1 MTLAKENPT
10 ELNLS
15 EEVVSAAKDDGADQL
30 NQLEP
35 LLRLLMDLNGVE
47 PSRENGK
54 EKSQPQDSQENFQE
68 MIDDRAPVALEWEN
82 NSSQPQESLLDGAIV
97 PSSSPCVSPSEI
109 PSSVP
114 KPAPDASEEALEALL
129 DLLLGSSGSKTTVT
143 ETPVS
148 TAQETVAEVPEKEAP
163 VLSFLSEI
171 ASISPEEET
180 SQLPAPE
187 KELFTEQPNLS
198 PTSENLEKELV
209 TETEKS
215 SVSPSAPEKS
225 TSPQRKYPVETETPS
240 FDIKSDELV
249 DPLSLLQNILM
260 GTQISE
266 VKEVNESLADKVEHL
281 EHQLYDPDKLVNLL
295 LPHVMELLN
304 RKVAEASD
312 EMAEA
317 LAPIVDEAIYKRS
330 QTHKSSLS
338 VTLAPLLPD
347 AIREVIERYPTEIA
361 KALSPEVALAIQE
374 QIRLDRD
381 AMAEALGSEMGRAI
395 KNQIEL
401 ERDAMVDALYP
412 VIGNTIS
419 KYMTEAIRSINE
431 KVEKAFSI
439 EGISRKMRAQM
450 QGVSEAELIFKE
462 SIPFTVQAVFLI
474 HKASGLIISEVQNS
488 TRAHLEADMIA
499 GMLTAIRSFVKDCIV
514 QDGELSELNEV
525 EYGDSKLLTEVA
537 GYCYLAVVI
546 KGEPS
551 KYFIA
556 EFRETLATIII
567 KYAKP
572 VENFEGDPST
582 IPDAIPTLLDRLMN
596 LPELEKKKDAK
607 APFALVGIIAGVFSI
622 MLLPW
627 GYYQYRQGVEKEI
640 LTDISQALIATP
652 ELSVYHLNQEVKGDK
667 IKLTGRL
674 PNPELRKKA
683 ETITKITAPTWKIDN
698 QIIAVDV
705 PPDPVIV
712 QAEVKRITKVLN
724 LMEGVSI
731 SSSYLHRRVTVEGTV
746 MQMTDTRTIVQAFKQ
761 IPGVQSVVSTI
772 KLNPLKISTRVYFDA
787 GSERL
792 SPAYED
798 TINTI
803 KEFLKQYPLK
813 HLKITGH
820 SDKLGSPTINQK
832 LALNRAEAVRNALVE
847 AGVDPKR
854 LEIVGVNN
862 PPQDVESSQ
871 PLLLSRCVTFEP
883 ITVSNRK

>member
-1 MTLAKENPT
+1 MLP
-10 ELNLS
+10 
-15 EEVVSAAKDDGADQL
+15 SA
-30 NQLEP
+30 
-35 LLRLLMDLNGVE
+35 
-47 PSRENGK
+47 
-54 EKSQPQDSQENFQE
+54 
-68 MIDDRAPVALEWEN
+68 
-82 NSSQPQESLLDGAIV
+82 
-97 PSSSPCVSPSEI
+97 SPSEI

-114 KPAPDASEEALEALL
+114 KRDASEEALQGFL
-129 DLLLGSSGSKTTVT
+129 DLLLDFSDSKTTVT

-148 TAQETVAEVPEKEAP
+148 APQETVAEIPEKEAA
-163 VLSFLSEI
+163 VWSFLSEI
-171 ASISPEEET
+171 LSISQEEETSQGPQEIVSDVSQIASHSPEEET
-180 SQLPAPE
+180 SQIPSPD
-187 KELFTEQPNLS
+187 KELFTETPNLS
-198 PTSENLEKELV
+198 PTSEHLEKELV
-209 TETEKS
+209 TEIEKP
-215 SVSPSAPEKS
+215 SVTPSAQKKS
-225 TSPQRKYPVETETPS
+225 TSPRTKFPVETETPAL
-240 FDIKSDELV
+240 DIKSDELV
-249 DPLSLLQNILM
+249 DPFSLLQDLLM
-260 GTQISE
+260 GTHISE
-266 VKEVNESLADKVEHL
+266 VKEVSESLADKVQNL
-281 EHQLYDPDKLVNLL
+281 EHQLYDPDKLINLL
-295 LPHVMELLN
+295 LPHFTELFN

-317 LAPIVDEAIYKRS
+317 LAPIVDGAIYKRS
-330 QTHKSSLS
+330 QTHKSSLIA
-338 VTLAPLLPD
+338 TLGPLLPD
-347 AIREVIERYPTEIA
+347 GIREVIKRHPHEIA
-361 KALSPEVALAIQE
+361 KALSPEIAIAIQE

-381 AMAEALGSEMGRAI
+381 AIAETLGPEMGRAI
-395 KNQIEL
+395 KHQIEL

-431 KVEKAFSI
+431 KVEKAFSP
-439 EGISRKMRAQM
+439 EGFSRKIRSKM
-450 QGVSEAELIFKE
+450 QGVSEAELILKE
-462 SIPFTVQAVFLI
+462 SIPFTTQAVFLI
-474 HKASGLIISEVQNS
+474 HKASGLIIAEVQKS
-488 TRAHLEADMIA
+488 GRAHLEADMIG

-514 QDGELSELNEV
+514 QAGELSELNEV
-525 EYGDSKLLTEVA
+525 EYGDSKILTEVA

-551 KYFIA
+551 KYFIH
-556 EFRETLATIII
+556 EFRETLANIIM
-567 KYAKP
+567 KYSAAM
-572 VENFEGDPST
+572 ENFEGDPST

-596 LPELEKKKDAK
+596 LPELERKKDAK
-607 APFALVGIIAGVFSI
+607 APLALVGIIAGVLGI

-627 GYYQYRQGVEKEI
+627 GYYQYRQGVEKQI

-652 ELSVYHLNQEVKGDK
+652 ELSVYHLNQEVKGDR

-683 ETITKITAPTWKIDN
+683 ETVTKITAPTWKIDN

-724 LMEGVSI
+724 LMEGVSL
-731 SSSYLHRRVTVEGTV
+731 SSSYVHRKVTIEGTV
-746 MQMTDTRTIVQAFKQ
+746 MEMTDAGKIAQAFKQ
-761 IPGVQSVVSTI
+761 IPGLQSVVSTI
-772 KLNPLKISTRVYFDA
+772 KLNPLKINTRVYFDA

-792 SPAYED
+792 SPSYQD

-820 SDKLGSPTINQK
+820 SDRQGSPTLNQK

-854 LEIVGVNN
+854 LQIVGVNN

-883 ITVSNRK
+883 LTVSNRK

>member
-1 MTLAKENPT
+1 MSLAQENPT
-10 ELNLS
+10 EMNFS
-15 EEVVSAAKDDGADQL
+15 EGAVSAAKDDRAAQL

-35 LLRLLMDLNGVE
+35 LLRLLMDLNTVGTT
-47 PSRENGK
+47 RDNGT
-54 EKSQPQDSQENFQE
+54 EKSQPEDSQQNIPEI
-68 MIDDRAPVALEWEN
+68 IDDRALVDRGVEN
-82 NSSQPQESLLDGAIV
+82 SAQPQEFLFGNEIEEIIDDRALVDRGVENSAQPQEFLLSGAIL
-97 PSSSPCVSPSEI
+97 PSSSPSPSEI
-109 PSSVP
+109 PSPVP
-114 KPAPDASEEALEALL
+114 NRDPSEDAVQALL
-129 DLLLGSSGSKTTVT
+129 NLLLGTSDSKTTVT
-143 ETPVS
+143 ETPLS
-148 TAQETVAEVPEKEAP
+148 PPQETVSELKEITEEP
-163 VLSFLSEI
+163 VFSFLSGI
-171 ASISPEEET
+171 ASISQEEE
-180 SQLPAPE
+180 SLKLPAPE
-187 KELFTEQPNLS
+187 KELFTEKPNLS
-198 PTSENLEKELV
+198 PTTSAEKELV
-209 TETEKS
+209 
-215 SVSPSAPEKS
+215 
-225 TSPQRKYPVETETPS
+225 TETPS
-240 FDIKSDELV
+240 FDIKSDESG
-249 DPLSLLQNILM
+249 DPLVLLQNLLL

-281 EHQLYDPDKLVNLL
+281 EHQLYDPNELVNLL
-295 LPHVMELLN
+295 LPHVIELLN
-304 RKVAEASD
+304 RKVADASD

-330 QTHKSSLS
+330 QTHSSSLS

-361 KALSPEVALAIQE
+361 KAISPEVAIAIQE
-374 QIRLDRD
+374 QIRLDQE
-381 AMAEALGSEMGRAI
+381 AIAEALGPEMGRAI
-395 KNQIEL
+395 KHQIEI

-431 KVEKAFSI
+431 KVESAFSL
-439 EGISRKMRAQM
+439 EGLSRKVKSKV
-450 QGVSEAELIFKE
+450 QGVSEAELILKA

-488 TRAHLEADMIA
+488 ERVHLDADMIG
-499 GMLTAIRSFVKDCIV
+499 GMLTALRSFVSDCIV
-514 QDGELSELNEV
+514 QEGELSELNEV

-537 GYCYLAVVI
+537 GYCYLALVV

-551 KYFIA
+551 KYFIN
-556 EFRETLATIII
+556 EFRETLANIII
-567 KYAKP
+567 KYGKA

-582 IPDAIPTLLDRLMN
+582 IPDAIPDLLHRLMN
-596 LPELEKKKDAK
+596 LPELEKKKEAK
-607 APFALVGIIAGVFSI
+607 APLALLGIIAGVFSI
-622 MLLPW
+622 MVLPW
-627 GYYQYRQGVEKEI
+627 GYYQYRQGVDKEI

-652 ELSVYHLNQEVKGDK
+652 ELSVYHLNQEIKGDK

-683 ETITKITAPTWKIDN
+683 ETIVKITAPKWKIDN

-712 QAEVKRITKVLN
+712 GAEVKRITKVLN
-724 LMEGVSI
+724 QMEGVSL
-731 SSSYLHRRVTVEGTV
+731 SSIYVHRKVTVEGTV
-746 MQMTDTRTIVQAFKQ
+746 MQMTDTGKIVQAFKQ
-761 IPGVQSVVSTI
+761 IPGVQSVVSTL
-772 KLNPLKISTRVYFDA
+772 KLNPLKISTRVYFDPGA
-787 GSERL
+787 ERL
-792 SPAYED
+792 SPTYED

-832 LALNRAEAVRNALVE
+832 LALNRAEAVRNALIE

-854 LEIVGVNN
+854 LQIVGVNN
-862 PPQDVESSQ
+862 PPEDVESSQ